1 MNGPF
6 RIFGNRLRLVLGL
19 IVKEALQILRDPG
32 TIVVAVILPM
42 TLLFLFGYGVSFDAR
57 RIDIGLVVAE
67 PSPETGSFA
76 ASLMNSRIFVV
87 QTARDRIAFERE
99 LVAGSLDGIVVLAA
113 DFTAQLARGD
123 QAPVQIIVDGSDPNK
138 AMLVRNYVQGVWA
151 NWLQQEAVSAGGR
164 PETPVTI
171 VPRVWFNPAIL
182 SHHYLVPGSLA
193 ITVMLIGALLTA
205 LVVAREWE
213 RGTMEALLATPVG
226 IAELLAGKLIPYFIL
241 GMLTVALATA
251 TAIFLFGVPFR
262 GSFWLLGLFSAV
274 FLGTALAQ
282 GLLISTL
289 TRNQLGAAQ
298 VTVVS
303 AFLPGVYLSGF
314 IFEISGMPLPL
325 QIISYAIPA
334 RYFVSGIQTLFLAG
348 DILSVIGPA
357 FAAMAI
363 IFAIFVG
370 LAVFTT
376 KTTLPAYWHKF

>member
-6 RIFGNRLRLVLGL
+6 RTFGNRLRLILGL

-226 IAELLAGKLIPYFIL
+226 ISELLAGKLIPYFIL

-289 TRNQLGAAQ
+289 TRNQLVAAQ

-348 DILSVIGPA
+348 DIWSVIGPA
-357 FAAMAI
+357 FAALAI

-376 KTTLPAYWHKF
+376 KTRLD